1 MTISSDV
8 PFKRKQFSLPLSH
21 RSPPQFFSQV
31 QVQGFPQVP
40 CTQPGYGKHSS
51 HSGPCQPYLHLQ
63 TPNRAWAGVCVCVC
77 VYDISAQASLN
88 WIYTIEHIYQTA
100 VKPITSCQLSMIFH
114 FLFIYT
120 FEKSSIHTEILAI
133 LIVSHIAHLR
143 YTSKFKRRKSE
154 YHGDRSVNF
163 FPVADTGH
171 DLCLFSNLR

>member
-1 MTISSDV
+1 MSPLKESNSAYLCHTEVLPSS
-8 PFKRKQFSLPLSH
+8 SH
-21 RSPPQFFSQV
+21 RCRSRVSRRCHAHSPGTANTHRTVGPASHTYTYK
-31 QVQGFPQVP
+31 
-40 CTQPGYGKHSS
+40 TQTEHE
-51 HSGPCQPYLHLQ
+51 QE
-63 TPNRAWAGVCVCVC
+63 CVCA
-77 VYDISAQASLN
+77 IFLHKPPWTESIPLN
-88 WIYTIEHIYQTA
+88 NIYQTA

-114 FLFIYT
+114 FIFVYT
-120 FEKSSIHTEILAI
+120 FEKSSIPTEILAI

>member
-1 MTISSDV
+1 MSPLKESNSAYLCHTEVLPSS
-8 PFKRKQFSLPLSH
+8 SH
-21 RSPPQFFSQV
+21 RCRSRVSRRCHAHSPGTANTHRTVGPASHTYTYKPQTEHEQE
-31 QVQGFPQVP
+31 
-40 CTQPGYGKHSS
+40 C
-51 HSGPCQPYLHLQ
+51 
-63 TPNRAWAGVCVCVC
+63 VCVCVC
-77 VYDISAQASLN
+77 DISAQVSLN

-120 FEKSSIHTEILAI
+120 FEKSSIPTEILAI

-154 YHGDRSVNF
+154 CHRDRSVNF